1 MGMKQQI
8 YDALVRSN
16 EGVRDEYERY
26 VMAHLDEHQ
35 QNRLQHWKL
44 LAALNWQKNMEKPQ
58 RRTA

>member
-35 QNRLQHWKL
+35 QNRLQHW
-44 LAALNWQKNMEKPQ
+44 
-58 RRTA
+58 